1 MKLKRF
7 TAPTMARALQAVK
20 AVLGPDAV
28 LLSTETSGGV
38 VTVTAAVDDDEA
50 EAEPAGSPRPGDGGA
65 AAATGRA
72 NAAIARSAEAA
83 GDAATLARALERH
96 GVDPRIAAALVG
108 VVAARLPT
116 APTLESALAAAL
128 DCERPPRPGRVCLVC
143 GPPGDGKTTTLAK
156 LAARERL
163 AGRPV
168 VLVHADTFRV
178 GGAAELAAYGRA
190 LGVPVLRAEEP
201 GALAGAL
208 ARADAQALV
217 LVDTPGVGPGQNDEL
232 AELARL
238 ADEAGREA
246 FRLLVVSAAA
256 GAAAAA
262 GAMRVLA
269 PFAPQASVVTRCD
282 AAPGAPWLAL
292 LWQRRIPVAFLA
304 TGRRI
309 AGDLEPASGATLARR
324 LLTA

>member
-1 MKLKRF
+1 
-7 TAPTMARALQAVK
+7 MAQALQAVK
-20 AVLGPDAV
+20 AAFGPEAV
-28 LLSTETSGGV
+28 LLTTETSGGV
-38 VTVTAAVDDDEA
+38 VTVTAAVDDDA
-50 EAEPAGSPRPGDGGA
+50 EGAPDRGALGRHGGTLAGVARPSA
-65 AAATGRA
+65 PTR
-72 NAAIARSAEAA
+72 NAAEAA
-83 GDAATLARALERH
+83 GEAATLARVLERQ
-96 GVDPRIAAALVG
+96 GVDPRIAAAMVG

-116 APTLESALAAAL
+116 AGTLEAALAAVF
-128 DCERPPRPGRVCLVC
+128 DSDPPTSPARVCLVL
-143 GPPGDGKTTTLAK
+143 GAAGDGKTTTLAK
-156 LAARERL
+156 LAARERR

-201 GALAGAL
+201 GALAEAI
-208 ARADAQALV
+208 ARADAHAFV

-238 ADEAGREA
+238 ADEAGQEA

-262 GAMRVLA
+262 GAMGLLA
-269 PFAPQASVVTRCD
+269 PFAPQASVLTRCD
-282 AAPGAPWLAL
+282 VAPGAPWLAL

-304 TGRRI
+304 SGRRI
-309 AGDLEPASGATLARR
+309 AGDLEPASGTALARR